1 MARTKRHI
9 KRKRKMRNYYVIDSL
24 QQDVEYIITE
34 ADTDNGTLY
43 QLWRSM
49 GSTWSEDAKGEL
61 LVSIENDGNGYKFK
75 FKPREKKRI
84 DYDEIEWLYLLINH
98 VRKEDPSMTVYNVCQ
113 YA

>member
-1 MARTKRHI
+1 MK
-9 KRKRKMRNYYVIDSL
+9 NYYVIDAL
-24 QQDVEYIITE
+24 QQDVEYVITE

-49 GSTWSEDAKGEL
+49 GSTWSEEAKGEL
-61 LVSIENDGNGYKFK
+61 LVSLENDGNGFEYK

-84 DYDEIEWLYLLINH
+84 DYDEIEWLYLLIDF
-98 VRKEDPSMTVYNVCQ
+98 VRKQDNSRSIYNICQ

>member
-1 MARTKRHI
+1 MARTKRCI

-34 ADTDNGTLY
+34 DDTDNGTLY

-49 GSTWSEDAKGEL
+49 SSTWSEDTKGEL
-61 LVSIENDGNGYKFK
+61 LVSIENDGNGYNFK

-84 DYDEIEWLYLLINH
+84 DYDEIEWLYVLINH

>member
-1 MARTKRHI
+1 MK
-9 KRKRKMRNYYVIDSL
+9 NYYVIDAL
-24 QQDVEYIITE
+24 QQDVEFVITE

-61 LVSIENDGNGYKFK
+61 LVSLENDGNGFKYK
-75 FKPREKKRI
+75 FKPREKKRV
-84 DYDEIEWLYLLINH
+84 DYDEIEWLYLLIDF
-98 VRKEDPSMTVYNVCQ
+98 VRKQDSLRSIYNVCQ

>member
-1 MARTKRHI
+1 MERTKRHI
-9 KRKRKMRNYYVIDSL
+9 KRKRKMKNYYVIDAL
-24 QQDVEYIITE
+24 QQDIEFVITE

-49 GSTWSEDAKGEL
+49 GSTWSEEAKGEL
-61 LVSIENDGNGYKFK
+61 LVSLENDGNGFKYK

-84 DYDEIEWLYLLINH
+84 DYDEIEWLYLLIDF
-98 VRKEDPSMTVYNVCQ
+98 VRKKDNLRSIYNICQ